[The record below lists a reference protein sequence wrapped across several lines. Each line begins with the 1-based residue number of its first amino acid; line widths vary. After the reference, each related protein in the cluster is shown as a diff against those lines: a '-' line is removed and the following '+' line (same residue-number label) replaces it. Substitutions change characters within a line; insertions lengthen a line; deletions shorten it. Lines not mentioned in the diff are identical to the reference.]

1 LTHLQSKPKA
11 VDIFFYIKR
20 SVYQEADHK
29 IKVHAS
35 EQPGNREE
43 KETKPLG
50 KVASQ
55 KSQ

>member
-1 LTHLQSKPKA
+1 MTHLQSKPKA

-43 KETKPLG
+43 KETKPHG